1 MEKFIID
8 VLGWAG
14 TILFLI
20 AYGLVSAK
28 KVEGD
33 SMIYQG
39 INIFAGAFLIINTL
53 YLKAYPSAGLNF
65 AWVGIAFFTLGRR
78 WWKNK

>member
-1 MEKFIID
+1 MEKSIID
-8 VLGWAG
+8 ILGWAG
-14 TILFLI
+14 AILYLV

-33 SMIYQG
+33 SLIYQG
-39 INIFAGAFLIINTL
+39 INVFAGIFLIVNTV
-53 YLKAYPSAGLNF
+53 YLKAYPSAGLNA

-78 WWKNK
+78 WRRNK